1 MITKWTQSDILLDGR
16 GSEQPGNA
24 KISSEAEQGCKA

>member
-1 MITKWTQSDILLDGR
+1 MITKWTQSGILLDGR

-24 KISSEAEQGCKA
+24 EISSEAEQNSKA